1 MGNDDPGGKHRILM
15 VSDFFYP
22 NFGGVE
28 NHIYYLSQCLLNLG
42 HKVVV
47 ATHAYGNRSGVRYMT
62 GGLKVYYVPWRPF
75 VMQNTFPTLY
85 GLLPI
90 IRTILIRERIT
101 VVHGHQAFSTFC
113 HESLMHAR
121 TMGYKVVF
129 TDHSLYGFADIGSIH
144 MNKVLQFTLAD
155 VTQAICVSHT
165 SKENTVLR
173 SGLPPEKVFVIP
185 NAVDTSMFTPA
196 VDRPRTLEE
205 IVIVV
210 ISRLVYRKG
219 VDLLVEVI
227 PEVCQLHPNVRF
239 IVGGDGAKR
248 VRLEE
253 MREKHSL
260 QDRVEML
267 GAVPHAQVR
276 SVLISGHI
284 FLNSSLTE
292 AFCIAILE
300 AASCGLLTVS
310 TRVGG
315 VPEVLPDDMVVL
327 AEPDP
332 SDMVYAIQKAIYM
345 LPKIDPQDMHN
356 RMREL
361 YDWNDVAKRTE
372 IVYDRALKCSNQ
384 NLLERLSRYLV
395 CGAWAGKLFC
405 LVMIVGYLFWQLLE
419 LWQPADDIEEVLDFT
434 LPHNHE
440 DEILENAQ

>member
-1 MGNDDPGGKHRILM
+1 
-15 VSDFFYP
+15 
-22 NFGGVE
+22 
-28 NHIYYLSQCLLNLG
+28 
-42 HKVVV
+42 
-47 ATHAYGNRSGVRYMT
+47 MT

-75 VMQNTFPTLY
+75 VMQNTFPTIY

-113 HESLMHAR
+113 HEALMHAR

-129 TDHSLYGFADIGSIH
+129 TDHSLYGFADVGSIH

-196 VDRPRTLEE
+196 VDRPKRSEQ

-227 PEVCQLHPNVRF
+227 PEVCRIHPNVRF

-276 SVLISGHI
+276 SVLIRGHI

-332 SDMVYAIQKAIYM
+332 SDMVYAIKKAIYM

-384 NLLERLSRYLV
+384 KLLERLSRQAILLGHD
-395 CGAWAGKLFC
+395 CWLFV
-405 LVMIVGYLFWQLLE
+405 LAATGTM
-419 LWQPADDIEEVLDFT
+419 ADDIEEVPDFT
-434 LPHNHE
+434 LPQNCDE
-440 DEILENAQ
+440 EILENTQ

>member
-1 MGNDDPGGKHRILM
+1 MADLKHRILM

-28 NHIYYLSQCLLNLG
+28 NHIYYLSQCLLKLG

-47 ATHAYGNRSGVRYMT
+47 LTHAYGNRSGVRYMT

-75 VMQNTFPTLY
+75 LMQNTFPTIY
-85 GLLPI
+85 GTFPI
-90 IRTILIRERIT
+90 IRTILLREKISL
-101 VVHGHQAFSTFC
+101 VHGHQAFSTLC
-113 HESLMHAR
+113 HETLMHAR

-129 TDHSLYGFADIGSIH
+129 TDHSLYGFADVGSIH

-155 VTQAICVSHT
+155 VTRAICVSHT

-185 NAVDTSMFTPA
+185 NAVDTAMFKPA
-196 VDRPRTLEE
+196 QQRLGRDE

-219 VDLLVEVI
+219 ADLLVEVI
-227 PEVCQLHPNVRF
+227 PEVCRLYPNLEMSSSPGSYVASPATGKVKSFSVLVIVPHLDEDLVRF
-239 IVGGDGAKR
+239 IVGGDGPKR

-267 GAVPHAQVR
+267 GAVPHA
-276 SVLISGHI
+276 SV
-284 FLNSSLTE
+284 SSLTE

-300 AASCGLLTVS
+300 AASCGLLTV
-310 TRVGG
+310 
-315 VPEVLPDDMVVL
+315 LPDDMIVL

-332 SDMVYAIQKAIYM
+332 SDMVHAIRKAISI
-345 LPKIDPQDMHN
+345 LPNIDPQVMHD
-356 RMREL
+356 RMKRL
-361 YDWNDVAKRTE
+361 YNWNDVAERTE
-372 IVYDRALKCSNQ
+372 IVYNRALKCSDQ
-384 NLLERLSRYLV
+384 SLLERLSRYLS

-405 LVMIVGYLFWQLLE
+405 L
-419 LWQPADDIEEVLDFT
+419 PAKDIEEVPDVALRC
-434 LPHNHE
+434 HQHGE
-440 DEILENAQ
+440 RIEEIYRCNSE